1 MKEKGRVYEEKSNT
15 GELSARK
22 EIRLSMEAVS
32 ATSSPSF
39 FIFVCFVIVF
49 VYLFIGHDVQ
59 LVESYFPNHRLNPAH
74 GK

>member
-1 MKEKGRVYEEKSNT
+1 MKEKGRVNIYKEKSNT

-39 FIFVCFVIVF
+39 FLCFLFV
-49 VYLFIGHDVQ
+49 L
-59 LVESYFPNHRLNPAH
+59 
-74 GK
+74 